1 MNSESVQQ
9 ERPADARL
17 VPGRFAWGFIGA
29 ALILVLVVR
38 LMGLVDMPW
47 PLGDPAFRN
56 ILTLIFAFIAVA
68 TAWVWFVFFSSYSIS
83 ARKWIF
89 IGTLAA
95 VAMAVGTLRLVEVTG
110 SMVPTFAVR
119 WGWKPPDHTLGKWEA
134 SAAVP
139 IDLTTTTAEDFPQ
152 FLGPE
157 RSCWL
162 PGPAL
167 ARDWSTQQPKLIW
180 K

>member
-68 TAWVWFVFFSSYSIS
+68 TAWVWFVFFSGYSINS
-83 ARKWIF
+83 RRW
-89 IGTLAA
+89 TL
-95 VAMAVGTLRLVEVTG
+95 VGTMALVLFGLAMFRRSEEHT
-110 SMVPTFAVR
+110 SELQS
-119 WGWKPPDHTLGKWEA
+119 PDHLVCRLLLE
-134 SAAVP
+134 
-139 IDLTTTTAEDFPQ
+139 
-152 FLGPE
+152 
-157 RSCWL
+157 
-162 PGPAL
+162 
-167 ARDWSTQQPKLIW
+167 
-180 K
+180 

>member
-38 LMGLVDMPW
+38 LMGLVDLPW

-68 TAWVWFVFFSSYSIS
+68 TAWVWFVFFSGYSIS
-83 ARKWIF
+83 ARKWTF

-95 VAMAVGTLRLVEVTG
+95 VAMAGGALRLGEGTG
-110 SMVPTFAVR
+110 SVGAAVAVR
-119 WGWKPPDHTLGKWEA
+119 G
-134 SAAVP
+134 
-139 IDLTTTTAEDFPQ
+139 
-152 FLGPE
+152 
-157 RSCWL
+157 
-162 PGPAL
+162 
-167 ARDWSTQQPKLIW
+167 
-180 K
+180 